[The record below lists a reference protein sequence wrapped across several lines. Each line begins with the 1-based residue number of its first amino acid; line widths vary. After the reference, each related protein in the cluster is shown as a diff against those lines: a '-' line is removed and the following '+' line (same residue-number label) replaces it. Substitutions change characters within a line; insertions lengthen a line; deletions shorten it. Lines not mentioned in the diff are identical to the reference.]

1 VDVLL
6 QTTMKQGTQLLCEQV
21 IGRALRPRL
30 QGTYPAQLKY
40 KMLADM
46 ACNKI
51 TAGITRAF
59 IGQRPIKA
67 ELDPL
72 RSQ

>member
-1 VDVLL
+1 
-6 QTTMKQGTQLLCEQV
+6 
-21 IGRALRPRL
+21 
-30 QGTYPAQLKY
+30 
-40 KMLADM
+40 MLAEM

-67 ELDPL
+67 ELDPYNPVGSNANVRFNPSKIDRWETSRQAL
-72 RSQ
+72 PH